1 MSSPSPK
8 QTIYTALAEIAQAIG
23 HPHRME
29 ILEHLA
35 QRERSVEELSRLS
48 KLSFANASRHLQIL
62 RRAKLVETQRSGK
75 HIIYRLAGETEVV
88 ALMRALGR
96 LGERNV
102 AEVERAMAD
111 FFTARDALEP
121 VGRQELFS
129 RIEKG
134 LVTVVDVRPSDE
146 YARGHIAG
154 AINIP
159 IGELGKRLKALPQ
172 NREVIAY
179 CRGPYCV
186 YSLDAVAR
194 LRRSGF
200 KVRRLEDGYPEW
212 KAAGFP
218 VEESL

>member
-8 QTIYTALAEIAQAIG
+8 QTIYSALAEIAHAIG

>member
-1 MSSPSPK
+1 
-8 QTIYTALAEIAQAIG
+8 
-23 HPHRME
+23 ME